1 MKKPTLIT
9 RLVTGLALVVIT
21 VSQAWCAP
29 LLVGIIDSPLLGYY
43 DEKQRLRGFEAELA
57 QQICSKLEHQ
67 CQFVIQTFAKN
78 IEGVRLG
85 HLDMALSSILVTDN
99 RKKTLLFSQR
109 YMRSVSSYVGV
120 PDKQP
125 KYRPI
130 HVAVI
135 KRSVQEHFL
144 RQNFNSSIKVVA
156 FDQNK
161 EMYQALKENRVD
173 QVLAPSIVQL
183 GFLSNDN
190 SGRFDLIGE
199 PLDNPKLSGDIAV
212 AIHQQKPSL
221 KDQVDKALTD
231 LLIDGSYNHLN
242 NKYFPFNTY

>member
-1 MKKPTLIT
+1 MKKPALIT
-9 RLVTGLALVVIT
+9 RLVTGLALTVIT
-21 VSQAWCAP
+21 ASQAWCAP
-29 LLVGIIDSPLLGYY
+29 LLVGIIDSPLMGYH
-43 DEKQRLRGFEAELA
+43 DDKQRLRGFEAELA
-57 QQICSKLEHQ
+57 QQICAKLEYQ
-67 CQFVIQTFAKN
+67 CHFVLQPFAKN
-78 IEGVRLG
+78 IEDVRLG
-85 HLDMALSSILVTDN
+85 HLDMALSSILVTDH

-109 YMRSVSSYVGV
+109 YMRSVSSYIGT
-120 PDKQP
+120 PNKQP

-130 HVAVI
+130 QVAVI
-135 KRSVQEHFL
+135 KHSVQEHFL
-144 RQNFNSSIKVVA
+144 RQKFSSSIKVMA

-183 GFLSNDN
+183 DFLSNDN
-190 SGRFDLIGE
+190 SGQFDLIGE
-199 PLDNPKLSGDIAV
+199 PLDNPKLSGNIAV
-212 AIHQQKPSL
+212 AIHRKKPDL